1 MSNIDIATYAY
12 NNSPYKVD
20 KKIPEKKTLTVLG
33 NNSVDPLTS
42 FRNNGMI
49 YMIYAVYF

>member
-20 KKIPEKKTLTVLG
+20 KKIPEKKNTD
-33 NNSVDPLTS
+33 SA
-42 FRNNGMI
+42 RQ
-49 YMIYAVYF
+49 